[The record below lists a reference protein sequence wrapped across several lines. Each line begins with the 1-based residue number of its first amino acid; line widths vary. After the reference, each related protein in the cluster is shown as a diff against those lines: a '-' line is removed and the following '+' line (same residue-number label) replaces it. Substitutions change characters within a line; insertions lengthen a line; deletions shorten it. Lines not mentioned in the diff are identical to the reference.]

1 MRDIYGSSVVTSNE
15 QTQISTNEDILPS
28 TTDAIDIGSAT
39 KRFRNGV
46 FKSCTVNDISA
57 VGTITS
63 QSFIKQNGTANQ
75 YLMANGSVDTNTYLT
90 TTSAASTY
98 VTNPTYNLGVSTLN
112 NALIISPMTS
122 DTQPAG
128 YIASSNF
135 SGTSNFQAFDF
146 NPSTYYASYPNY
158 SGLTGG
164 YTGYIETPLLPYG
177 TLYGDWL
184 QIQFPSPINI
194 TGYTINSS
202 VSLSQVPSTFTLLS
216 STDGV
221 NWTSQGSQVAV
232 QWVLGVSKTYTI
244 TPITSKYFRLS
255 VGLVGNNGTNFV
267 LNELTLNQNT
277 TTNVIVPTLITNKT
291 TFTNNN
297 ELISKQYV
305 DSKYLPIGTPG
316 IVSGYPFNPVSRATG
331 TITSSTKS
339 YYFTCL
345 MNQACII
352 SGLSIYLDNGSDN
365 FRMGIY
371 RGCINTLTS
380 ASMTLCGQTAG
391 GILPISATTVFHR
404 LPFSLVSGQSL
415 TFANG
420 EYMTI
425 AFHSAGSTNLFLTGQ
440 GTTAFWTDLGFNTTQ
455 NYAIAGFPASLSPSS
470 ILGGIPQRPC
480 FELY

>member
-1 MRDIYGSSVVTSNE
+1 MRDIYGSSVTTSVG

-28 TTDAIDIGSAT
+28 TTDTIDIGSAT

-63 QSFIKQNGTANQ
+63 QDNVLGAKFIKKNGTSTDF
-75 YLMANGSVDTNTYLT
+75 LKGDGTVDTSTYLT

-98 VTNPTYNLGVSTLN
+98 ITNPTYNIGVSTLN

-194 TGYTINSS
+194 TGYTIASS

-221 NWTSQGSQVAV
+221 NWTSQGGSQVAV

-255 VGLVGNNGTNFV
+255 VGLVGNNGTSSRTNFV
-267 LNELTLNQNT
+267 INELTLNQNT

-331 TITSSTKS
+331 AITSGTKS

-345 MNQACII
+345 SVSDIR
-352 SGLSIYLDNGSDN
+352 IYYIHRIW
-365 FRMGIY
+365 FR
-371 RGCINTLTS
+371 
-380 ASMTLCGQTAG
+380 Q
-391 GILPISATTVFHR
+391 F
-404 LPFSLVSGQSL
+404 
-415 TFANG
+415 
-420 EYMTI
+420 
-425 AFHSAGSTNLFLTGQ
+425 
-440 GTTAFWTDLGFNTTQ
+440 
-455 NYAIAGFPASLSPSS
+455 
-470 ILGGIPQRPC
+470 
-480 FELY
+480 